1 MAIKNA
7 LYVLDVNCFEDEQLF
22 NEWHERMSTERKKKI
37 DAYKNG
43 ISKRLS
49 LGAGVLL
56 EKALA
61 EAHLAGYE
69 LFYNDQNKPFLKGES
84 DIFFNI
90 SHSGNMACLAISD
103 RLVGVDIEKDRH
115 FADNLIAYVFN
126 ESDKETAKKLAL
138 WENKLDMAYT
148 TLWTVK
154 ESIMKHSGMGI
165 MLEPKK
171 IILSVED
178 DEILAPK
185 EPQNTKK
192 AVRIKAETPSYD
204 CSNLKFSL
212 FDLPGYRLTVC
223 SEYERFPSPVTV
235 EL

>member
-37 DAYKNG
+37 DAYKVNG
-43 ISKRLS
+43 SKRLS

-56 EKALA
+56 EKALS
-61 EAHLAGYE
+61 EAGIDKYE
-69 LFYNDQNKPFLKGES
+69 LIYNDKNKPSIKGRS

-90 SHSGNMACLAISD
+90 SHSGNMAALAVSD
-103 RLVGVDIEKDRH
+103 KTVGVDIEEDRH
-115 FADNLIAYVFN
+115 FEDNLVAYVFS
-126 ESDKETAKKLAL
+126 ESDRETAKKLAL
-138 WENKLDMAYT
+138 WQDKLDMAYT

-178 DEILAPK
+178 DEILSDK
-185 EPQNTKK
+185 TPQNTKK